1 MAGAKRSI
9 DIFRNAH
16 FSKELKLPVQ
26 VHFIRELD
34 TKPVKHDLAKKSRLF
49 HTPVYL
55 TETFYK
61 PIHHGF
67 DITKIK

>member
-1 MAGAKRSI
+1 MAGTKRNI
-9 DIFRNAH
+9 DKFRNVH

-34 TKPVKHDLAKKSRLF
+34 TKPAKDNLAKKSRLF

-55 TETFYK
+55 TEPFYK

-67 DITKIK
+67 NIAKIK